1 MQDPDILW
9 VQILILLILIGMN
22 AFFASSEVA
31 LISLKQSSIRKLIQR
46 GGLRGKALAALTGN
60 TGRFLATV
68 QVGVTLAG
76 FLASAFAAES
86 FSDPLTEFL
95 ERIGFDI
102 FSHSVLDMVV
112 VVFITVI
119 LSYLSLVFGELVPKQ
134 IGLRYS
140 EFMAFNVALPIH
152 FLANVAKPF
161 VFILNASVDLC
172 LKAMFGK
179 GTEQE
184 QGVTEEEI
192 RTLVDIGGEQGII
205 SPEKKEMLENVFE
218 FSSREASEIMTH
230 RTEITAVNRDAP
242 PEEIER
248 IFIHANYSR
257 FPVYHEDID
266 EIVGIVHI
274 RDYFTEKYRR
284 GASPDLASVMKP
296 AYLVP
301 ETIRADRLFTD
312 MKREKIGMAVL
323 LDEFGGT
330 AGIITNADL
339 VSEIVGSFADE
350 HSNEHESLET
360 IGENIWRV
368 DASIRLEQIRRA
380 IGIVFPGDSRYDTL
394 GGLILARTGNVPAN
408 GTVIELSDLRIS
420 LQVESV
426 KGQHIGKVILRKE
439 REPAA

>member
-1 MQDPDILW
+1 MLW
-9 VQILILLILIGMN
+9 VQLLILLILIGMN

-46 GGLRGKALAALTGN
+46 GGMRGKALAALTGN

-86 FSDPLTEFL
+86 FSDPLTAWL
-95 ERIGFDI
+95 ERTGLHL
-102 FSHSVLDMVV
+102 FSHQVLDMIVV
-112 VVFITVI
+112 VVITVV

-134 IGLRYS
+134 IGIRYS
-140 EFMAFNVALPIH
+140 EFMAFHVALPIH
-152 FLANVAKPF
+152 VLANVAKPF
-161 VFILNASVDLC
+161 VFLLNKSVDLC
-172 LKAMFGK
+172 LKALFGK
-179 GTEQE
+179 GTAQE

-218 FSSREASEIMTH
+218 FSSRQASAIMTH
-230 RTEITAVNRDAP
+230 RTEITAVSLDAS

-248 IFIHANYSR
+248 VFLHTDYSR
-257 FPVYHEDID
+257 FPVYHEDMD
-266 EIVGIVHI
+266 DIVGIVHI

-284 GASPDLASVMKP
+284 GTPPDLASVMKS

-301 ETIRADRLFTD
+301 ETIRADRLFMD

-339 VSEIVGSFADE
+339 VSEIVGTFADE
-350 HSNEHESLET
+350 HSTEHETLEML
-360 IGENIWRV
+360 GENVWRV
-368 DASIRLEQIRRA
+368 DASIRLDQLKRSS
-380 IGIVFPGDSRYDTL
+380 GIALPGDSRYETL
-394 GGLILARTGNVPAN
+394 GGLILTKVGGVPKN
-408 GTVIELSDLRIS
+408 GTVIDLSDLRIS

-426 KGQHIGKVILRKE
+426 KGQHIGKVVLRKE
-439 REPAA
+439 SGPVPR

>member
-1 MQDPDILW
+1 
-9 VQILILLILIGMN
+9 
-22 AFFASSEVA
+22 
-31 LISLKQSSIRKLIQR
+31 
-46 GGLRGKALAALTGN
+46 
-60 TGRFLATV
+60 
-68 QVGVTLAG
+68 
-76 FLASAFAAES
+76 
-86 FSDPLTEFL
+86 
-95 ERIGFDI
+95 
-102 FSHSVLDMVV
+102 MV
-112 VVFITVI
+112 
-119 LSYLSLVFGELVPKQ
+119 
-134 IGLRYS
+134 
-140 EFMAFNVALPIH
+140 
-152 FLANVAKPF
+152 ANVAKPF

-172 LKAMFGK
+172 LKTMFGK

-248 IFIHANYSR
+248 IFIHASYSH

-284 GASPDLASVMKP
+284 GTSPDLASVMKP

>member
-1 MQDPDILW
+1 MLW
-9 VQILILLILIGMN
+9 LQILILLILIGMN

-86 FSDPLTEFL
+86 FSDPLTDWL
-95 ERIGFDI
+95 ERIGLHI
-102 FSHSVLDMVV
+102 FSHGVLDMIV
-112 VVFITVI
+112 VVFITVV

-134 IGLRYS
+134 IGIRYS

-152 FLANVAKPF
+152 LLANVAKPF
-161 VFILNASVDLC
+161 VVILNASVDLC
-172 LKAMFGK
+172 LKALFGK
-179 GTEQE
+179 GTELE

-230 RTEITAVNRDAP
+230 RTEITAVSLDAP

-248 IFIHANYSR
+248 IFIQANYSR
-257 FPVYHEDID
+257 FPVYHEDMD
-266 EIVGIVHI
+266 DIVGIVHI
-274 RDYFTEKYRR
+274 RDYFTEKYRC
-284 GASPDLASVMKP
+284 GSPPELASVMKP

-301 ETIRADRLFTD
+301 ETIRADHLFMD

-339 VSEIVGSFADE
+339 VSEIVGTFSDE
-350 HSNEHESLET
+350 HSTEHETLET
-360 IGENIWRV
+360 LGENVWRV
-368 DASIRLEQIRRA
+368 DASIRLDQLKRSS
-380 IGIVFPGDSRYDTL
+380 GIALPEDSRYDTL
-394 GGLILARTGNVPAN
+394 GGLILTKVGGVPRN
-408 GTVIELSDLRIS
+408 GTVIDLSDLRIS

-426 KGQHIGKVILRKE
+426 KGQHIGKVVLRKE
-439 REPAA
+439 RVSGLS

>member
-1 MQDPDILW
+1 MLWMQF
-9 VQILILLILIGMN
+9 LILLILIGMN

-86 FSDPLTEFL
+86 FSDPLTNWL
-95 ERIGFDI
+95 EQSGLQIL
-102 FSHSVLDMVV
+102 SHSVLDMVV
-112 VVFITVI
+112 VIFITVI

-134 IGLRYS
+134 IGIRYS

-172 LKAMFGK
+172 LKVLFGK
-179 GTEQE
+179 GAEQE

-230 RTEITAVNRDAP
+230 RTEITAVSRDAS

-248 IFIHANYSR
+248 IFIHATYSR
-257 FPVYHEDID
+257 FPVYQGDLD
-266 EIVGIVHI
+266 DIVGVVHI
-274 RDYFTEKYRR
+274 RDYFTEKYKR
-284 GASPDLASVMKP
+284 GVSPDLSAVMKP

-301 ETIRADRLFTD
+301 ETIRADRLFMD

-350 HSNEHESLET
+350 HSTDHETLESL
-360 IGENIWRV
+360 GENIWRV
-368 DASIRLEQIRRA
+368 DASIRLDQLKRSTGTALPE
-380 IGIVFPGDSRYDTL
+380 DSRYDTL
-394 GGLILARTGNVPAN
+394 GGLILTKVGSVPEN
-408 GTVIELSDLRIS
+408 GTVINLSDLGLS

-426 KGQHIGKVILRKE
+426 KGQHIGKVVLRKNSE
-439 REPAA
+439 SGIG

>member
-1 MQDPDILW
+1 MLW

-102 FSHSVLDMVV
+102 FSHSVLDMAV

-119 LSYLSLVFGELVPKQ
+119 LSYLSLVFGELMPKQ

-172 LKAMFGK
+172 LKTMFGK

-284 GASPDLASVMKP
+284 GTSPDLASVMKP

-360 IGENIWRV
+360 IGEHIWRV
-368 DASIRLEQIRRA
+368 DASIRL
-380 IGIVFPGDSRYDTL
+380 
-394 GGLILARTGNVPAN
+394 
-408 GTVIELSDLRIS
+408 
-420 LQVESV
+420 
-426 KGQHIGKVILRKE
+426 
-439 REPAA
+439 

>member
-1 MQDPDILW
+1 MLW
-9 VQILILLILIGMN
+9 VQLLILLILIGMN

-46 GGLRGKALAALTGN
+46 GGMRGKALAALTGN

-86 FSDPLTEFL
+86 FSDPLTAWL
-95 ERIGFDI
+95 ERTGLHL
-102 FSHSVLDMVV
+102 FSHQVLDMIVV
-112 VVFITVI
+112 VVITVV

-134 IGLRYS
+134 IGIRYS
-140 EFMAFNVALPIH
+140 EFMAFHVALPIH
-152 FLANVAKPF
+152 VLANVAKPF
-161 VFILNASVDLC
+161 VFLLNKSVDLC
-172 LKAMFGK
+172 LKALFGK
-179 GTEQE
+179 GTAQE

-218 FSSREASEIMTH
+218 FSSRQASAIMTH
-230 RTEITAVNRDAP
+230 RTEITALSRDAS

-248 IFIHANYSR
+248 VFLHTDYSR
-257 FPVYHEDID
+257 FPVYHEDMD
-266 EIVGIVHI
+266 DIVGIVHI

-284 GASPDLASVMKP
+284 GTPPDLASVMKP

-301 ETIRADRLFTD
+301 ETIRADRLFMD
-312 MKREKIGMAVL
+312 MKREKTGMAVL

-339 VSEIVGSFADE
+339 VSEIVGTFADE
-350 HSNEHESLET
+350 HSTEHETLEML
-360 IGENIWRV
+360 GENVWRV
-368 DASIRLEQIRRA
+368 DASIRLDQLKRSS
-380 IGIVFPGDSRYDTL
+380 GIALPGDSRYETL
-394 GGLILARTGNVPAN
+394 GGLILTKVGGVPEN
-408 GTVIELSDLRIS
+408 GTVIDLSDLRIS

-426 KGQHIGKVILRKE
+426 KGQHIGKVVLRKE
-439 REPAA
+439 SGSVPR

>member
-1 MQDPDILW
+1 MLW

-102 FSHSVLDMVV
+102 FSHSVLDMAV

-119 LSYLSLVFGELVPKQ
+119 LSYLSLVFGELMPKQ

-172 LKAMFGK
+172 LKTMFGK

-284 GASPDLASVMKP
+284 GTSPDLASVMKP

-350 HSNEHESLET
+350 LSNEHESLET

>member
-1 MQDPDILW
+1 MLW

-312 MKREKIGMAVL
+312 
-323 LDEFGGT
+323 
-330 AGIITNADL
+330 
-339 VSEIVGSFADE
+339 SFADE